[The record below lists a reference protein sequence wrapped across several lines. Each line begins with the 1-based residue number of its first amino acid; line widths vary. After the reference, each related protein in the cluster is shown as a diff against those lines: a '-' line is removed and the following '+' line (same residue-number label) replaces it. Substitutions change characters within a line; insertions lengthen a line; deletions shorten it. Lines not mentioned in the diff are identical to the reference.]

1 MFSVLTKAKEE
12 DARKRKDL
20 LDFYKKTGTL
30 LKSKMDEQMLTL
42 LEKHT
47 KEVQENMEQH
57 VKQLEQTE
65 YLLLVAGNDNYY
77 SLQPLSILSCI

>member
-12 DARKRKDL
+12 DGRKRKDL
-20 LDFYKKTGTL
+20 LDFYNKTGTL

-65 YLLLVAGNDNYY
+65 YSLLVAGNDNYY
-77 SLQPLSILSCI
+77 SFQALSILSCI